1 MNKIEIIQK
10 ILTDQIKSRL
20 DDLEK
25 DYTHHSAKLVKSFSL
40 IEEMKLLVSRIR
52 IPEDL
57 PTNYTSNN
65 DFSKSF
71 ISSSSKNNFN
81 KSKQL
86 DKRQSS
92 RGKTPFKS
100 KTSVNMLEKS
110 ADKNLGR
117 NRKTGSIVSNLPN
130 FSKGKNLNSGG
141 NVKSAV
147 SNRTLTTT
155 KSSSNLTVKSKGKN
169 NVGTNDK
176 DKGLSPDKLKRSK
189 KLFLNFQLFFQ

>member
-1 MNKIEIIQK
+1 
-10 ILTDQIKSRL
+10 
-20 DDLEK
+20 
-25 DYTHHSAKLVKSFSL
+25 
-40 IEEMKLLVSRIR
+40 
-52 IPEDL
+52 
-57 PTNYTSNN
+57 
-65 DFSKSF
+65 
-71 ISSSSKNNFN
+71 
-81 KSKQL
+81 
-86 DKRQSS
+86 
-92 RGKTPFKS
+92 
-100 KTSVNMLEKS
+100 MLEKS

-130 FSKGKNLNSGG
+130 FSRGKNLNSGG

-189 KLFLNFQLFFQ
+189 KLF